1 MVLNMYAL
9 FRDDPIGSKG
19 FTLDPKRPYIQRQ
32 VKQQIQDV
40 TNYYRRFPKIVD
52 SRNLIAMILN
62 HFVLEFRS
70 DDAAWAK
77 KVEDQS
83 RGLVRT
89 LGLCDAINKG
99 KVFENGATLGPQCEE
114 VVMSS
119 IERFPTDRLK
129 TCWRELKPLRYLYH
143 SRSDIN
149 LPIMNNKTP
158 GRGYGV
164 LVINIPMLLVQYR
177 HWVFSNFGTD
187 EPAAINLYK
196 FIGSYAL
203 VNCLESYLEIAYF
216 NRLSRMAYGLPN
228 TKYPLPHP
236 FYIPDLTPVTD
247 SIAKNTL
254 SQRTMRTGMITE
266 LAQMTP
272 MLLADSL
279 YNVLQLPKGP
289 VTMQNEW
296 ALALAR
302 VPYIKY
308 LVDSLKKAPSMD
320 KTQTNEILNEL
331 RESLHSQA
339 LRQNGNSPIMQQLV
353 KDVEKLIKELA

>member
-1 MVLNMYAL
+1 MYSL
-9 FRDDPIGSKG
+9 FRDNPIGSKG
-19 FTLDPKRPYIQRQ
+19 YTLDPKRPYIQRQ

-52 SRNLIAMILN
+52 SKNLLALILG

-70 DDAAWAK
+70 DDAQWAK

-83 RGLVRT
+83 RGFIRT
-89 LGLCDAINKG
+89 LGLCDAVNKG
-99 KVFENGATLGPQCEE
+99 KIFEHGATLGPQCEE
-114 VVMSS
+114 VVISS
-119 IERFPTDRLK
+119 IERFPTDKLK
-129 TCWRELKPLRYLYH
+129 STWRELKPLRYLYH

-158 GRGYGV
+158 GKGYGV
-164 LVINIPMLLVQYR
+164 LLINIPMLLVQYR
-177 HWVFSNFGTD
+177 HWVFSNFGPT
-187 EPAAINLYK
+187 EPEAINMYK
-196 FIGSYAL
+196 FIGAYAL
-203 VNCLESYLEIAYF
+203 VNSLESYLEIAYF
-216 NRLSRMAYGLPN
+216 NRLSRMAYGMPA

-247 SIAKNTL
+247 SMAKNTL
-254 SQRTMRTGMITE
+254 SQRGMRTGMVTE

-272 MLLADSL
+272 MLLSDTL
-279 YNVLQLPKGP
+279 WNVLQLPRGP
-289 VTMQNEW
+289 VTIQNEW

-308 LVDSLKKAPSMD
+308 LVDSLKHAPSMD
-320 KTQTNEILNEL
+320 RTQTNEILNEL

-339 LRQNGNSPIMQQLV
+339 LKQNGNTPMMQRLV
-353 KDVEKLIKELA
+353 KDIEDLVRELA